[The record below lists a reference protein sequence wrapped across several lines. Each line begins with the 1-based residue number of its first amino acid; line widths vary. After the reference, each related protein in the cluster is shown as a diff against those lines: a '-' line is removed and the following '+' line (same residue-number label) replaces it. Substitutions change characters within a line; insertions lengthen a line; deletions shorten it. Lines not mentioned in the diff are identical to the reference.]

1 MKGSPLDNS
10 IQLKICDMGNVY
22 WITYYFSR
30 TIQKRQYSSLE
41 LFLWIKL
48 KCKRRYFVIACV
60 VFELSTGDYLF
71 SSRKGESYN
80 KNDEHIAKFIRML
93 AKMRKH
99 FVKWD
104 V

>member
-41 LFLWIKL
+41 LFFMNKIKM
-48 KCKRRYFVIACV
+48 KKKIF
-60 VFELSTGDYLF
+60 
-71 SSRKGESYN
+71 YN
-80 KNDEHIAKFIRML
+80 SMYSI
-93 AKMRKH
+93 
-99 FVKWD
+99 
-104 V
+104 